1 METDLDKSEDKV
13 RLYTI
18 QKEEGEQSKSTAESL
33 ARKIQLLEEEL
44 DTAEKNVKETT
55 EKYVLLA
62 CLLQLACCGCVCVV
76 DVVCADCLPLSRL
89 RQVDVKAEHFERQ
102 VQRIEQERD
111 AWEKK
116 FEVRIYFV
124 STPTRRT
131 LFPR

>member
-1 METDLDKSEDKV
+1 MLQRLNTLRVEADAATERAETAEAKIKELEHRLLEKEQEIASLNHRLGVMETDLDKSEDKV

-62 CLLQLACCGCVCVV
+62 CLL
-76 DVVCADCLPLSRL
+76 
-89 RQVDVKAEHFERQ
+89 
-102 VQRIEQERD
+102 
-111 AWEKK
+111 
-116 FEVRIYFV
+116 
-124 STPTRRT
+124 
-131 LFPR
+131 